1 MNITRLNIRKW
12 IKVFLLGFALIN
24 VVAIFHAY
32 KFTHFTDKNISK
44 TKDSKLLSTSEKI
57 KTLFFGIDNPKPLN
71 EHFPTQPYETIK
83 IQSNKNLECWL
94 IKSVNSK
101 GTVVFFHG
109 YSGDKSSMIER
120 AEEFLALGYSTLLVD
135 FMGSGGSEGNQ
146 TTIGYLE
153 AEEVKSCFDYLKQK
167 GENKIYLFGTSM
179 GAAAILKAEHDYQM
193 NPQGMILECP
203 FGSMYATTCAR
214 FARMGIPAFPMAG
227 LLVFWGGV
235 ENGFWAYNHN
245 PIEYSKSVKC
255 PVLLMYGRK
264 DETVSEEDTN
274 LIFSN
279 LASASKELKVYPNA
293 AHENFL
299 KQYRNEWIQDVDNF
313 MEKTRN

>member
-1 MNITRLNIRKW
+1 MNIMRLHICKW
-12 IKVFLLGFALIN
+12 IKIFLLGFALANI
-24 VVAIFHAY
+24 VAIFHAY
-32 KFTHFTDKNISK
+32 KFTHFADSSISK
-44 TKDSKLLSTSEKI
+44 TKDSKLLSTSDKI
-57 KTLFFGIDNPKPLN
+57 KTLVFGVDNPRPMN
-71 EHFPTQPYETIK
+71 ENLPTAPYKTVK
-83 IQSNKNLECWL
+83 IQSNKILEGWL
-94 IKSVNSK
+94 IKSPEPK

-109 YSGDKSSMIER
+109 YSGNKSTMTER
-120 AEEFLALGYSTLLVD
+120 AEEFLKLGYNTLLVD

-153 AEEVKSCFDYLKQK
+153 AAEVKSCFDYLKQQ
-167 GENKIYLFGTSM
+167 GENRIYLFGTSM
-179 GAAAILKAEHDYQM
+179 GAAAILKAERDYQM

-214 FARMGIPAFPMAG
+214 FTRMGVPSFPMAG

-235 ENGFWAYNHN
+235 ENGFWAYAHN
-245 PIEYSKSVKC
+245 PIKYSKSVKC
-255 PVLLMYGRK
+255 PVLLMYGRQ

-279 LASASKELKVYPNA
+279 LSSILKELKVYPNA

-299 KQYRNEWIQDVDNF
+299 QHYKSEWIEDVTSF
-313 MEKTRN
+313 MEKTK